1 MADTAMH
8 SPAPNNSRLTTVSPS
23 SRITSKT
30 TSALRPKNTWS
41 PGPASSPRR
50 NSKENWRET
59 SLTRDRSSETSR
71 NPSAIQ
77 QCLRVQARQSLGQSS
92 PKPKPRRDP
101 VLASEEGPRQQEGGE
116 LARPARGQE
125 ERDQRGHEEAGPS
138 AEPVR
143 GKKMIAYSAAKCYNN
158 KIISR

>member
-1 MADTAMH
+1 MVDTAMH
-8 SPAPNNSRLTTVSPS
+8 SPAPKNSRSTTASPS

-30 TSALRPKNTWS
+30 TSALRQKNTWS

-59 SLTRDRSSETSR
+59 SLTRDLSSETSR

-77 QCLRVQARQSLGQSS
+77 QYLRVQARQSLGQSS
-92 PKPKPRRDP
+92 PKSEPRQER

-116 LARPARGQE
+116 PARPARGQE
-125 ERDQRGHEEAGPS
+125 EREQGGDEAAGPG

-143 GKKMIAYSAAKCYNN
+143 GKEMIAYSAAKCYN